1 MPWLEGGEVCMLGTW
16 GACSLSL
23 AGNTIA
29 PSTPERQQLPW
40 GSPMAGKPH
49 GRPLNLEQL
58 PSPRQQLGPAGH
70 KSLMTQAERGQAVGE
85 GEGEGEEQAGG
96 GSETL
101 SLPSTPKPHPLPPS
115 PGWRLCILWANF
127 S

>member
-1 MPWLEGGEVCMLGTW
+1 MHVGDVG
-16 GACSLSL
+16 SLQPLLSWQHDRPL
-23 AGNTIA
+23 D
-29 PSTPERQQLPW
+29 PERQQLPW

-58 PSPRQQLGPAGH
+58 PSPREQLGPAGH
-70 KSLMTQAERGQAVGE
+70 KSLMTQAERGRRLLQAV